1 MMHAQERRHPRRPG
15 AMLMLLAMLTSA
27 GTMLMAPTPALATD
41 GAGRKESVA
50 PSRAIASALSPQMR
64 ERVREII
71 DEACVFCHG
80 ERGEASNPIYP
91 RLAAQNRAYLERQL
105 KLFRSGA
112 RKSDIMNE
120 QAADLTDA
128 EIAALAAWFSS
139 QPPLAHELAP
149 DERERGLW
157 QVGRYVFRYGDPFE
171 DIPPCTTCHGA
182 DARGSRTLPRLAGQ
196 HRKYI
201 VNQLLAFHKGER
213 QTDNAMMRH
222 IAKNLSRLAMEGVAL
237 YLSTLKPE
245 AATDGAATDDAAT
258 DDTATNGPADAAG
271 K

>member
-1 MMHAQERRHPRRPG
+1 MSCIRHVKNRATRG
-15 AMLMLLAMLTSA
+15 KGILSLLLALGMGAVVA
-27 GTMLMAPTPALATD
+27 GDA
-41 GAGRKESVA
+41 
-50 PSRAIASALSPQMR
+50 RAAADLSPAIK

-91 RLAAQNRAYLERQL
+91 RLAAQNREYLEKQL
-105 KLFRSGA
+105 KLFRSSA

-128 EIAALAAWFSS
+128 EIAALATWFSA
-139 QPPLAHELAP
+139 QPPLAHKLAP
-149 DERERGLW
+149 DEWERGLW
-157 QVGRYVFRYGDPFE
+157 QVGRYVFHYGDPFQ
-171 DIPPCTTCHGA
+171 DVPPCTTCHGK
-182 DARGSRTLPRLAGQ
+182 DARGSKTLPRLAGQ

-201 VNQLLAFHKGER
+201 VNQLLAFQSGKR

-222 IAKNLSRLAMEGVAL
+222 IARRLSRLAMEGVAL
-237 YLSTLKPE
+237 FLSTLKPE
-245 AATDGAATDDAAT
+245 AGS
-258 DDTATNGPADAAG
+258 G